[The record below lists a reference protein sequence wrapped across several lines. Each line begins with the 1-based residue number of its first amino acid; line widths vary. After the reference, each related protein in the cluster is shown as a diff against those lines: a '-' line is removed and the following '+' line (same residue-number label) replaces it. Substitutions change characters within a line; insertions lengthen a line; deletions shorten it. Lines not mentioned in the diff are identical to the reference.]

1 MAENRVYAYCRVS
14 KNDGTMTIKNQIH
27 AIEQWAEKNNVK
39 ISAYYRDEC
48 KGDTPIEKRSQLPV
62 LLDNLRDGDTV
73 VVVEV
78 SRLHRSA
85 SGLEHVYRIITEEK
99 QTEFITL
106 DEKEKILCT
115 TGTDRDDLLQTSM
128 KKIVLTV
135 MATMAEIEKKNI
147 SARTKRALQ
156 ERKDAGKLLG
166 RPKVEIPKNFKEM
179 FNKAANGECTHKSV
193 MDTFNIKKA
202 TYYKIA
208 KQLGLKTDKKS
219 VGKAGK

>member
-14 KNDGTMTIKNQIH
+14 KNDGTMTIENQTH
-27 AIEQWAEKNNVK
+27 AIEQWAKDNNVK
-39 ISAYYRDEC
+39 ISAFYKDEC

-62 LLDNLRDGDTV
+62 LLENLRNGDTV

-156 ERKDAGKLLG
+156 ERKDAGKVLG
-166 RPKVEIPKNFKEM
+166 RPKTEIPENFSAM
-179 FNKAANGECTHKSV
+179 FKKAAKGECTHTSV
-193 MDTFNIKKA
+193 MRHFAMKKA
-202 TYYKIA
+202 TYYKLA
-208 KQLGLKTDKKS
+208 KELGLTTNKREILK
-219 VGKAGK
+219 